1 MKQYVS
7 GLLKSHLPLICI
19 LSVFILSFPGLQA
32 QQRPVVVRTQNSD
45 SLFQERL
52 VKLALDGPL
61 FRGTDHRNRIN
72 ELELKRARNSW
83 TNLLTVSLNYNDQT
97 FTKNNNVNAAY
108 VYPKYFFGLNIPLGT
123 LLSRTEVKAAK
134 EQIAI
139 SKDNQEQLY
148 RNIRADVLGKYKQY
162 KNFNELIILQN
173 EVVVEEEIAAKD
185 AKEKFLPGTITREDY
200 NKALKLYNEES
211 AKLLNLQLQ
220 QEILKLEIERI
231 IGTTLEN
238 VMK

>member
-1 MKQYVS
+1 MKQYLS
-7 GLLKSHLPLICI
+7 GLLKSHSHLTLTFFAALIICT
-19 LSVFILSFPGLQA
+19 SSMA
-32 QQRPVVVRTQNSD
+32 QQRPPVDRTVNAD

-52 VKLALDGPL
+52 VALALDGPQY
-61 FRGTDHRNRIN
+61 RGAEHRNRIN
-72 ELELKRARNSW
+72 ELELKRARNAW
-83 TNLLTVSLNYNDQT
+83 TNLLTLSLNYNDQT
-97 FTKNNNVNAAY
+97 FAKNQTALPYA
-108 VYPKYFFGLNIPLGT
+108 YPKYFFGLNIPLGT

-148 RNIRADVLGKYKQY
+148 RNTRADVLSKYRQY
-162 KNFNELIILQN
+162 KNLNELIILQN
-173 EVVVEEEIAAKD
+173 QVVVEEELAAKEAND
-185 AKEKFLPGTITREDY
+185 QFLPGNITREDY

-220 QEILKLEIERI
+220 QEVLKLEIERI
-231 IGTTLEN
+231 IGTTLDA

>member
-1 MKQYVS
+1 MKQHVS
-7 GLLKSHLPLICI
+7 GLLKSTPMLLCI
-19 LSVFILSFPGLQA
+19 LCAVFFSTAGLQA
-32 QQRPVVVRTQNSD
+32 QQRPPVDRTVNAD

-52 VKLALDGPL
+52 VALAMDGPL
-61 FRGTDHRNRIN
+61 YRGSDHRNRIN

-139 SKDNQEQLY
+139 SRDNQEQLY
-148 RNIRADVLGKYKQY
+148 RNIRADILGKYKQY
-162 KNFNELIILQN
+162 KNLNELIILQN
-173 EVVVEEEIAAKD
+173 EVVIEEEIAAKD
-185 AKEKFLPGTITREDY
+185 AKEKFIPGTISREDY

-220 QEILKLEIERI
+220 QEMLKLEIERI